1 MANSKSTGNSP
12 INLIPIDKQIKH
24 IVALRA
30 QGKTYRDIQ
39 AEVGLSIAT
48 IHNRLMDDQAKSILE
63 QVTKYHVMTLPVAMA
78 RHEEI
83 IASDDESIA
92 LRAVEL
98 KYKITGITP
107 SHTQNVFIGNLMIQN
122 NSGLQDAAFRQVA
135 GTFLGLDD
143 EIQDAELIEPKQ
155 DNPAL

>member
-1 MANSKSTGNSP
+1 MANGKSTGNSP
-12 INLIPIDKQIKH
+12 INLVSIPDQIDH
-24 IVALRA
+24 ITSLRA
-30 QGKTYRDIQ
+30 QGKTYREIQ
-39 AEVGLSIAT
+39 SEIGLSHGT
-48 IHNRLMDDQAKSILE
+48 ICNRLKDSRAKEILE
-63 QVTKYHVMTLPVAMA
+63 QVTRYHIVTLPVALS

-83 IASDDESIA
+83 IASEDESIA
-92 LRAVEL
+92 LRAIEM
-98 KYKITGITP
+98 KYRITGITP
-107 SHTQNVFIGNLMIQN
+107 AHTQNVFIGNLMIQN